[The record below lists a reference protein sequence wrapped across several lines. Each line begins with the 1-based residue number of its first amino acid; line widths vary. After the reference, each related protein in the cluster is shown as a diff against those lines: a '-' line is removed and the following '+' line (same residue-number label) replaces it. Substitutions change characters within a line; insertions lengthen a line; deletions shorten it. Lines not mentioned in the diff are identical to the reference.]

1 MDFSIRDESTFYNF
15 SSLPTKMCIF
25 IFGFTHTHIRHV
37 YNETSYRFLVVV
49 NGGYL
54 STFWCW
60 VIQRSRGGVK
70 VPEFSDSFRL
80 YFCYILL
87 IFDMLVKILLFPA
100 YSFGYEMCWRMSIFI
115 DEFFG
120 EFGRSAKRIY
130 AWPGYDLPSKL
141 VGWLVFG
148 VKSDCL
154 TRDLGL

>member
-100 YSFGYEMCWRMSIFI
+100 YSFGYEMCWRMSINEASLWETSFYWQI
-115 DEFFG
+115 FRGIRE
-120 EFGRSAKRIY
+120 I
-130 AWPGYDLPSKL
+130 SK
-141 VGWLVFG
+141 
-148 VKSDCL
+148 
-154 TRDLGL
+154 TNLGLIWL